1 MKKLLASDIDG
12 TLVINGSIKN
22 ESINHIKKFKDKGHA
37 FILCTGRD
45 FANTE
50 HIFNEYSIDADALV
64 LCNGALILDRD
75 LKEFKKSSIDID
87 IVKSIY
93 KDVKDSDVYNFAIV
107 DGYKTYAIGEFELF
121 DDFNYKAEILD
132 EEEFLNKEHDVKLIS
147 INDSNRSSD
156 SAEKL
161 KNIINEKYKDYVI
174 AYRNQYF
181 VDIAPVG
188 CSKAYGI
195 SQVTQMF
202 EVNADNV
209 FVIGDSWND
218 LSMFE
223 SYKNSYTFNH
233 AEDELKK
240 HTKMVI
246 SEFHNCFEDILNEEQ

>member
-12 TLVINGSIKN
+12 TLIINGNIKN
-22 ESINHIKKFKDKGHA
+22 ESIDHIKKFKDKGHA

-50 HIFNEYSIDADALV
+50 HIFNEYDVDVDALV
-64 LCNGALILDRD
+64 LCNGALILDKN
-75 LKEFKKSSIDID
+75 LKEMKKNSIDAD
-87 IVKSIY
+87 VVKGIY
-93 KDVKDSDVYNFAIV
+93 SEIQNDDLYNFAIV
-107 DGYKTYAIGEFELF
+107 DGYKTYVVGEFELF
-121 DDFNYKAEILD
+121 DDFVYKVEALT

-147 INDSNRSSD
+147 INASD
-156 SAEKL
+156 RNSESAEKL
-161 KNIINEKYKDYVI
+161 RNIINEKYKDYVI

-181 VDIAPVG
+181 IDIAPVG
-188 CSKAYGI
+188 CSKAHGI
-195 SQVTQMF
+195 SQLIDMF
-202 EVNADNV
+202 EVVDDDV

-240 HTKMVI
+240 YTKMVI
-246 SEFHNCFEDILNEEQ
+246 SEFHNCLEDILNEE

>member
-1 MKKLLASDIDG
+1 MRKLLAADIDG
-12 TLVINGSIKN
+12 TLVINGNIKN
-22 ESINHIKKFKDKGHA
+22 ESIDHIKKFKDKGHA

-50 HIFNEYSIDADALV
+50 YIFNEYNVDVDALV

-75 LKEFKKSSIDID
+75 LKEMKKSSINSD
-87 IVKSIY
+87 V
-93 KDVKDSDVYNFAIV
+93 VKDIYREIQGDNSYNFAIV
-107 DGYKTYAIGEFELF
+107 DGYKTYAVGEFKLF
-121 DDFNYKAEILD
+121 DNFTYKAESIS
-132 EEEFLNKEHDVKLIS
+132 EEEFLIKDHDVKLIS
-147 INDSNRSSD
+147 INISD
-156 SAEKL
+156 RNCESAEEL
-161 KNIINEKYKDYVI
+161 KDIINEKYKDYVI

-181 VDIAPVG
+181 IDIAPVG

-195 SQVTQMF
+195 SQLINNLD
-202 EVNADNV
+202 VNDDDDV

-246 SEFHNCFEDILNEEQ
+246 KEFHNCLEDILNEE